1 MKGIWCNCAGFRLLE
16 IFLNEPGK
24 AFTLRETARAAGLS
38 PSAAKKYC
46 DQYEKEG
53 FLAERKVGTARLFS
67 LNGSFFLVKQAK
79 ALYLLSKLRE
89 AGIEKAC
96 ANPISIAVYG
106 STVSGDY
113 DEKSD
118 IDILIIGGK
127 LEDGAIF
134 GIQKKMG
141 KDLQIT
147 HIPLS
152 AWSKKKES
160 RDPFAMQV
168 LMRHVLVGGEPL

>member
-1 MKGIWCNCAGFRLLE
+1 MKGIWCNCTGFRLLE
-16 IFLNEPGK
+16 VFLKEPGK

-53 FLAERKVGTARLFS
+53 FLAEKKVGTARLFS
-67 LNGSFFLVKQAK
+67 LVNSFFLVRQSK
-79 ALYLLSKLRE
+79 ALYLLSKIRE

-96 ANPISIAVYG
+96 TNPISIAVYG

-113 DEKSD
+113 DENSD
-118 IDILIIGGK
+118 MDILMIGGK
-127 LEDGAIF
+127 LEDGAISA
-134 GIQKKMG
+134 IQKKIG

-147 HIPLS
+147 HLSLS

-168 LMRHVLVGGEPL
+168 LMRHVLVSGEPL